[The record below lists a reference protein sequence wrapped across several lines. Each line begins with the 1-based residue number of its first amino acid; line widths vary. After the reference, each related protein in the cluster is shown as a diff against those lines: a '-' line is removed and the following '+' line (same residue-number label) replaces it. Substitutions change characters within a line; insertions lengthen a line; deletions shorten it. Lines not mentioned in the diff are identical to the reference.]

1 MGGNLMD
8 YIIREN
14 FFSEDQAA
22 KLIFRL
28 VKAVNYI
35 HSKNIIHRDIKPENL
50 IFRLQDNVESL
61 CIKKF

>member
-14 FFSEDQAA
+14 FFSEDHAA

-50 IFRLQDNVESL
+50 IFRFQDNIETL
-61 CIKKF
+61 CLKKF